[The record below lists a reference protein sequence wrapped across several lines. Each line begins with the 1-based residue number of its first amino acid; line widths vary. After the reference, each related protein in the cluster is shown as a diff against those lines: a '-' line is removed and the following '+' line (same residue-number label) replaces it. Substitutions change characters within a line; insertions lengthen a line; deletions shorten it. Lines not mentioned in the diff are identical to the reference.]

1 MVFSQNL
8 PINKWKEGTI
18 SHQLNSNHLL
28 IPLPLIY
35 ITRYLV
41 GPNHTLQIKTSWQLN
56 VLLKFTSSFENEAC
70 FFFSLWSRELWG
82 ICPTFNLESFQNN
95 IFKNI
100 LAIPK

>member
-8 PINKWKEGTI
+8 PINKWKEDTI

-41 GPNHTLQIKTSWQLN
+41 GPNHTLQIKTSRQLN
-56 VLLKFTSSFENEAC
+56 VLLK
-70 FFFSLWSRELWG
+70 LELLG
-82 ICPTFNLESFQNN
+82 ISPTFNLESFQNN
-95 IFKNI
+95 IFKSI